1 MGIILFLIA
10 ILLSAISLPIGF
22 AYFILK
28 CVFTFQFKKF
38 GIRFNQYFLKMAIS
52 IDQMGNVAM
61 QEILND
67 TLIKNRDYPFGD
79 EDETISS
86 VIGKN
91 LKFGNLTVF
100 GKALNAILD
109 FLDPNHSLN
118 SIEYLTDLKKA
129 EQSQAVNSKTQK
141 PE

>member
-1 MGIILFLIA
+1 MGIILFLVA

-22 AYFILK
+22 SYFILK
-28 CVFTFQFKKF
+28 CITTFQFKKF
-38 GIRFNQYFLKMAIS
+38 GIRFNQYFLKVAVS

-61 QEILND
+61 QELFND
-67 TLIKNRDYPFGD
+67 WLIKNREYPFGN

-91 LKFGNLTVF
+91 LKYGNLTSL
-100 GKALNAILD
+100 GKALNAILN

-118 SIEYLTDLKKA
+118 SIEYLTELKKA
-129 EQSQAVNSKTQK
+129 E
-141 PE
+141 

>member
-1 MGIILFLIA
+1 MGIILFLVA

-22 AYFILK
+22 SYFILK
-28 CVFTFQFKKF
+28 CITTFQLKKF
-38 GIRFNQYFLKMAIS
+38 GIRFNQYFLKVAVS

-61 QEILND
+61 QELFND
-67 TLIKNRDYPFGD
+67 WLIKNREYPFGN

-91 LKFGNLTVF
+91 LKYGNLTSL
-100 GKALNAILD
+100 GKALNAILN

-118 SIEYLTDLKKA
+118 SIEYLTELKKA
-129 EQSQAVNSKTQK
+129 E
-141 PE
+141 

>member
-22 AYFILK
+22 VYFILK